1 MVQQNNY
8 VAIIAGGIGS
18 RFWPYSR
25 NKNPKQFLDINNSGK
40 SLLQSTYER
49 FEHVVPM
56 ENIFIV
62 TSEEYKTLVKEQLPM
77 MDPKQ
82 MLLEPERKNTAA
94 CIAYATYKI
103 LSVNPEANILIAPSD
118 HLITGEEKFNKII
131 QHSFDFA
138 SKHDALVTIG
148 IKPYKPS
155 TGYGYIQ
162 YFEEET
168 KLFKKVKT
176 FTEKPSI
183 ELAKTFVQSGDFLWN
198 AGIFVFNAKSFVKS
212 LSLHLDEMYELFES
226 IKNDLNTSSEAQS
239 LETIY
244 SQCPS
249 ISIDYGIMEKS
260 DNVYVIPADFEWS
273 DLGSWSSLYDLM
285 PKDYLGNVV
294 LTNMAKIYN
303 ASNNL
308 IVAPKNKMV
317 IIDGIDNVCVIETDD
332 VLMILPIQKE
342 QEVKNITT
350 DLKLDKLDKFL

>member
-1 MVQQNNY
+1 VQHNNY

-40 SLLQSTYER
+40 SLLQSTFER
-49 FEHVVPM
+49 FEHVVPK
-56 ENIFIV
+56 ENIYIV
-62 TSEEYKTLVKEQLPM
+62 TSDEYEALVKEQLPM
-77 MDPKQ
+77 ISGSQ
-82 MLLEPERKNTAA
+82 LLLEPERKNTAA

-103 LSVNPEANILIAPSD
+103 VNKNPNANILIAPSD
-118 HLITGEEKFNKII
+118 HLIVGEEKFNKII
-131 QHSFDFA
+131 HHSFEFA
-138 SKHDALVTIG
+138 DKNDALITIG

-176 FTEKPSI
+176 FTEKPSL

-198 AGIFVFNAKSFVKS
+198 AGIFVFNGKAFIKS
-212 LSLHLDEMYELFES
+212 LAAHLDEMYALFES
-226 IKNDLNTSSEAQS
+226 IKNELDTPSESKS

-244 SQCPS
+244 NQCPS

-260 DNVYVIPADFEWS
+260 DNVFVIPADFEWT

-294 LTNMAKIYN
+294 LTNLAKIYN

-317 IIDGIDNVCVIETDD
+317 IIDGVDNVCVIETDD